1 MEGYIVHQM
10 RFCVDDLSDKSENY
24 IERGHLD
31 GKRNKRIY
39 SGLTNF
45 QQSQISQLKNDDIM
59 TNPQA
64 KLKFEQI
71 KEERKRN
78 LKR

>member
-1 MEGYIVHQM
+1 MLLWRKLNLLVTSSAHLLEGYIVHQM

-24 IERGHLD
+24 IERGHSD

-45 QQSQISQLKNDDIM
+45 QQSQISQLKMM
-59 TNPQA
+59 T
-64 KLKFEQI
+64 
-71 KEERKRN
+71 
-78 LKR
+78 

>member
-1 MEGYIVHQM
+1 MLLWRKLNLLVTSSSHLLEGYIVHQM

-24 IERGHLD
+24 IERGHSD

-45 QQSQISQLKNDDIM
+45 QQSQISQLKMM
-59 TNPQA
+59 T
-64 KLKFEQI
+64 
-71 KEERKRN
+71 
-78 LKR
+78 